1 MTRIASQLDEG
12 FNQQL
17 RQSLPGVEVL
27 SLPRGLPNDLPG
39 DIQVLLAAPHADFRD
54 APEPPAGW
62 PFGLCF
68 VQLVTSGLDYFPR
81 WLFQDLP
88 VASARGST
96 AESIAEF
103 ALAAIFAAAKQLPQV
118 WIERAEHWQQR
129 PLASVAGSTL
139 GLFGF
144 GSIARELAPKAQA
157 LGMQVLALRRSAQPF
172 EVPGVEAVADLHEL
186 FARADHLLLAVPLT
200 EQTRRII
207 DADVL
212 AAAKPGLHLINIA
225 RGALIDQPA
234 LVQALDTGRIGL
246 ASLDVADPEP
256 LPAGHAFYRH
266 PRIRLSPHTSA
277 NSPRVYLNIARLLGR
292 NLQRWS
298 DGLPLENPVEIQR
311 GY

>member
-39 DIQVLLAAPHADFRD
+39 DVQVLLAAPHADFRD

-62 PFGLCF
+62 PFGLRF